1 MTYSRS
7 YLRKLKNY
15 TKYGRT
21 SRANL
26 KNRKAN
32 KFEQSMYNILDK
44 EGIKYEREYQIPN
57 TSKWYDVYLSE
68 YHCLVEFDGDYW
80 HPLTINECKSKMEIK
95 NYKND
100 RFKDKLAL
108 KYGFKLIRIRQSE
121 NITSIKELL

>member
-7 YLRKLKNY
+7 YLKKLKNY

-26 KNRKAN
+26 KNRKPN
-32 KFEQSMYNILDK
+32 KFEQSMYDILEQ
-44 EGIKYEREYQIPN
+44 EGIEYEREYQIPN
-57 TSKWYDVYLSE
+57 TSKWFDCMLLNTNILIE
-68 YHCLVEFDGDYW
+68 LDGDYW
-80 HPLTINECKSKMEIK
+80 HPLTLNECKSKMQIK

-108 KYGFKLIRIRQSE
+108 RHGFKLIRIRQSE